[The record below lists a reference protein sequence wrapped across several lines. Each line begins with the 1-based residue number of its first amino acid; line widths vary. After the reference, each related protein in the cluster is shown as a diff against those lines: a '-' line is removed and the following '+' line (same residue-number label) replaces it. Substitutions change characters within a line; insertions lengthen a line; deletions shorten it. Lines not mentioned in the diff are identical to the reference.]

1 MAEPAKSR
9 TWKQN
14 PEAVRADILR
24 AAHAE
29 FAQNGLSGTRVEA
42 IAARTRT
49 SKRMIFYY
57 FGDKESL
64 YQAVLEEAYA
74 EVRSGEAKLD
84 LGDLPPDEA
93 LKRLVQFTFDHH
105 RAHPDFIRLVMIENI
120 HEGRHMAN
128 MKSLV
133 ETNVAAI
140 SILERICKA
149 GVKAGLFREDVSP
162 LALHWQIS
170 AMSFFNVANRNTF
183 SILFGDS
190 LFSDLG
196 QDKLREEVARTVV
209 QSVLKPA

>member
-93 LKRLVQFTFDHH
+93 LKRLVEFTFDHH

-140 SILERICKA
+140 SMLERICDA
-149 GVKAGLFREDVSP
+149 GVKAGLFRDDASP

-183 SILFGDS
+183 SILFGES
-190 LFSDLG
+190 LFTEAG
-196 QDKLREEVARTVV
+196 QASLRKEVARTIL
-209 QSVLKPA
+209 QSVLLPV